1 MIISK
6 YLFCWKIMNSM
17 EYFTNMNKLKIVPV
31 AATIAVLS
39 IAMLTSMEHS
49 FTSSGINI
57 ASAQTDPMNNTL
69 FVSGSASNQTKP
81 DKVTVSLGV
90 ETTNSTAQ
98 VALASNSDL
107 MSKVLN
113 ALKAAGVQENETST
127 STFSITPNYNYS
139 ADTNEG
145 RLIGFTVSNS
155 IQIQSGNVENVSK
168 WIDTAVTSGANNVNS
183 IYFSL
188 SEGKMNKIKNSLLKD
203 AIDNAK
209 AKADIAASAAGL
221 KVIGIKSIS
230 VGQPVIA
237 PSPIPVYRAEALDG
251 GGPAPST
258 PIISGQQEVSAT
270 VDVIYLMGR

>member
-1 MIISK
+1 MK
-6 YLFCWKIMNSM
+6 SM
-17 EYFTNMNKLKIVPV
+17 EYFGKSKDKTNIVPV
-31 AATIAVLS
+31 IAATIAILS
-39 IAMLTSMEHS
+39 VPILLTAVEYTFSSTVTSGSIIGIA
-49 FTSSGINI
+49 N
-57 ASAQTDPMNNTL
+57 AQTDPMNSTL

-107 MSKVLN
+107 MNKVLN

-155 IQIQSGNVENVSK
+155 IQIQSGNIENVSK

-188 SEGKMNKIKNSLLKD
+188 SESKMNEIKNSLLKD

-221 KVIGIKSIS
+221 RVIGVKSIS

-237 PSPIPVYRAEALDG
+237 PPPIPLFRAEALDG
-251 GGPAPST
+251 GSVAAPST

-270 VDVIYLMGR
+270 VDVIYRLAG

>member
-1 MIISK
+1 
-6 YLFCWKIMNSM
+6 MNSM
-17 EYFTNMNKLKIVPV
+17 EYFGKSKNKTNIVPV
-31 AATIAVLS
+31 LAATIAIISV
-39 IAMLTSMEHS
+39 AMILTTVEYSFSGTLTSGS
-49 FTSSGINI
+49 IIGIAN
-57 ASAQTDPMNNTL
+57 AQTDPMNSTL

-107 MSKVLN
+107 MNKALN

-155 IQIQSGNVENVSK
+155 IQIQSGNIENVSK

-188 SEGKMNKIKNSLLKD
+188 SESKMNEIKNSLLKD

-209 AKADIAASAAGL
+209 TKADIAASAAGL
-221 KVIGIKSIS
+221 KVIGVKSIS

-237 PSPIPVYRAEALDG
+237 PPPIPLFRAEALDG
-251 GGPAPST
+251 GGMAAPST

-270 VDVIYLMGR
+270 VEVIYRLAG

>member
-1 MIISK
+1 
-6 YLFCWKIMNSM
+6 MNSM
-17 EYFTNMNKLKIVPV
+17 EYFTNMNKSKIVPV
-31 AATIAVLS
+31 AATIAVFS
-39 IAMLTSMEHS
+39 IAILTSMEHS

-69 FVSGSASNQTKP
+69 LVSGSASNQTKP

-107 MSKVLN
+107 MNKVLN

-155 IQIQSGNVENVSK
+155 IQIQSGNIENVSK
-168 WIDTAVTSGANNVNS
+168 WIDTAVTSGTNNVNS

-188 SEGKMNKIKNSLLKD
+188 SEDRMNKIKNSLLTD
-203 AIDNAK
+203 AIDNAN

-221 KVIGIKSIS
+221 KVIGIKSIR

-258 PIISGQQEVSAT
+258 QIISGQQEVSAT

>member
-1 MIISK
+1 
-6 YLFCWKIMNSM
+6 MNSM
-17 EYFTNMNKLKIVPV
+17 EYFGKSKNKTNIVPV
-31 AATIAVLS
+31 LAATIAIISV
-39 IAMLTSMEHS
+39 AMILTTVEYSFSGTLTSG
-49 FTSSGINI
+49 SSIGIAN
-57 ASAQTDPMNNTL
+57 AQTHPMNSTL

-107 MSKVLN
+107 MNKVLN

-127 STFSITPNYNYS
+127 STFSITPNYNFS

-155 IQIQSGNVENVSK
+155 IQIQSGNIENVSK

-188 SEGKMNKIKNSLLKD
+188 SESKMNEIKNSLLKD

-209 AKADIAASAAGL
+209 TKADIAASAAGL
-221 KVIGIKSIS
+221 KVIGVKSIS

-237 PSPIPVYRAEALDG
+237 PPPIPLFRAEALDG
-251 GGPAPST
+251 GGMAAPST

-270 VDVIYLMGR
+270 VEVIYRLAG

>member
-1 MIISK
+1 
-6 YLFCWKIMNSM
+6 MNSM
-17 EYFTNMNKLKIVPV
+17 EYFTNMNKSKIVPV
-31 AATIAVLS
+31 AATIAVFS
-39 IAMLTSMEHS
+39 IAIPTSMEHS

-107 MSKVLN
+107 MNKVLN

-155 IQIQSGNVENVSK
+155 IQIQSGNIENVSK
-168 WIDTAVTSGANNVNS
+168 WIDTAVTSGTNNVNS

-188 SEGKMNKIKNSLLKD
+188 SEDKMNKIKSSLLKD

-221 KVIGIKSIS
+221 KVIGIKSIR

-258 PIISGQQEVSAT
+258 QIISGQQEVSAT

>member
-1 MIISK
+1 
-6 YLFCWKIMNSM
+6 MNSM
-17 EYFTNMNKLKIVPV
+17 EYFSKMKDKSNIVSV
-31 AATIAVLS
+31 VAAATIAIYS
-39 IAMLTSMEHS
+39 IAILTAIEHS
-49 FTSSGINI
+49 FTGSSSIMNI
-57 ASAQTDPMNNTL
+57 ANAQTDPMNNTL

-107 MSKVLN
+107 MNKVLN

-155 IQIQSGNVENVSK
+155 IQIQSGNIENVSK

-188 SEGKMNKIKNSLLKD
+188 SEGKMNEIKNSLLKD

-221 KVIGIKSIS
+221 KVIGVKSIS
-230 VGQPVIA
+230 VDDSINP
-237 PSPIPVYRAEALDG
+237 PPIPGPYLKSFATAEAA
-251 GGPAPST
+251 PAPPT
-258 PIISGQQEVSAT
+258 PILTGEQEVSAN
-270 VDVIYLMGR
+270 VSIIYLIR